1 MEDRLADRLVL
12 CWAFRASWIMND
24 LLHSVFLLVFV
35 QVQRTCRKARR
46 HWSALLYPI
55 SSPGKTSFTRGAWN
69 YTPFLNPQPEI
80 WKKMYCTKYKAY
92 LFDKKKLRTKK
103 KGCVLKLGDYCSWRL
118 QWTEFVLALWTPQP
132 PSRSCQCQSL
142 CRRKHSMKVC
152 LLLVPKTLACSPSF
166 ENLFFLGILLPW
178 PPVGK
183 TLRVFKEILCN
194 KRPRSS

>member
-1 MEDRLADRLVL
+1 MSGICCVERQRLSKSFSFNLACNTMEDRLADRLVL

-103 KGCVLKLGDYCSWRL
+103 KGCVLKLGWHCEPLNPLHVHVNASPCVGANIPWKFVYFWCQKHWRAV
-118 QWTEFVLALWTPQP
+118 QAL
-132 PSRSCQCQSL
+132 
-142 CRRKHSMKVC
+142 
-152 LLLVPKTLACSPSF
+152 KTC
-166 ENLFFLGILLPW
+166 FFLAFYCLD
-178 PPVGK
+178 PP
-183 TLRVFKEILCN
+183 LE
-194 KRPRSS
+194 KR